1 MIVAE
6 RCASYA
12 SLSRAQRLDLGRQ
25 AVLIDRLAGE
35 DLRCRGSPRIA
46 GGQHRVTL
54 RATDK
59 HFAAA
64 LSALAAKWQ
73 REYSSLVRTS

>member
-6 RCASYA
+6 RYASYL
-12 SLSRAQRLDLGRQ
+12 SLSRPQRLDLGRQ
-25 AVLIDRLAGE
+25 AVLIDCLAGE
-35 DLRCRGSPRIA
+35 DLRCRGSPRVA

-59 HFAAA
+59 PFAAG
-64 LSALAAKWQ
+64 LHALAANWQ
-73 REYSSLVRTS
+73 REYSGLTRTS